1 LLADANKIPKTKQN
15 IWQCG
20 AKALF
25 LPQNL
30 RRIMYIHEKNN
41 WTDFVWDNEVIYPLL
56 VKIRYLQGNLLGRM
70 QNLGFDLKTE
80 STLISL
86 TLDVVDSSKIEGEFL
101 NPEHVRSSIA
111 NKLGIE
117 NAEFVKVS
125 RDVEGMVNVL
135 LDATQNYANPLT
147 EERLLGWHN
156 SLFSN
161 HFSGLY
167 KIDVA
172 QYRSVG
178 MKVVSGSFGREKVH
192 FIAPEP
198 ERIENEMHNFLSW
211 FNTSPPL
218 EGVEGRLDPL
228 LKAFI
233 AHLWFVTIHPFDDGN
248 GRIARA
254 IMDMQLARSDD
265 SKIRFYS
272 LSNQLFKEHKHYN
285 NIIEQTQKGDN
296 DITDYLVWFLNCFE
310 RALFASEKNLEMVLD
325 KAKFW
330 ELHRDKGINDRQ
342 RFIINYLYEHYDKE
356 VGFLRSSSYAKLQKC
371 STDTALRDLKDLVE
385 KGMLKI
391 EDGGKKTNYLINSP
405 ANRRIPKTHSLVCE
419 YP

>member
-1 LLADANKIPKTKQN
+1 
-15 IWQCG
+15 
-20 AKALF
+20 
-25 LPQNL
+25 
-30 RRIMYIHEKNN
+30 M
-41 WTDFVWDNEVIYPLL
+41 IYPSL
-56 VKIRYLQGNLLGRM
+56 VKTRYLQGNLLGRM
-70 QNLGFDLKTE
+70 QNLGFDLTTE

-117 NAEFVKVS
+117 NAEFINVS
-125 RDVEGMVNVL
+125 RDVEGIVNVL

-147 EERLLGWHN
+147 EERLFGWHI

-172 QYRSVG
+172 QYRSAG
-178 MKVVSGSFGREKVH
+178 MKVVSGSFGKEKVH
-192 FIAPEP
+192 FVAPEP
-198 ERIENEMHNFLSW
+198 EKIENEMSNFLTW
-211 FNTSPPL
+211 FNAENEQT
-218 EGVEGRLDPL
+218 DPL

-233 AHLWFVTIHPFDDGN
+233 AHFWFVTIHPFDDGN

-254 IMDMQLARSDD
+254 IMDMQLARSDN

-272 LSNQLFKEHKHYN
+272 MSNQLFKEHKHYN
-285 NIIEQTQKGDN
+285 NLIEKTQKGDN
-296 DITDYLVWFLNCFE
+296 DITDYLVWFLDCFE
-310 RALFASEKNLEMVLD
+310 RALLASGKNLEIVLD

-330 ELHRDKGINDRQ
+330 ELHKNKGINDRQ
-342 RFIINYLYEHYDKE
+342 RLIINYLYDNYNKE

-385 KGMLKI
+385 KEMLKA
-391 EDGGKKTNYLINSP
+391 ENNGKKTNYLINSP
-405 ANRRIPKTHSLVCE
+405 ANIKIPKIKIENACN
-419 YP
+419 

>member
-1 LLADANKIPKTKQN
+1 
-15 IWQCG
+15 
-20 AKALF
+20 
-25 LPQNL
+25 
-30 RRIMYIHEKNN
+30 MYIHEKNN
-41 WTDFVWDNEVIYPLL
+41 WTNFVWDNALIYPLL
-56 VKIRYLQGNLLGRM
+56 VKTRYLQGNLLGRM
-70 QNLGFDLKTE
+70 QNLGFDFATE

-117 NAEFVKVS
+117 NAEFVTVS
-125 RDVEGMVNVL
+125 RDVEAIVNVL

-147 EERLLGWHN
+147 EERLFGWHN

-172 QYRSVG
+172 QYRSAG
-178 MKVVSGSFGREKVH
+178 MKVVSGSFGKEKVH
-192 FIAPEP
+192 FVAPEP
-198 ERIENEMHNFLSW
+198 ERIGNEMYNFLLW
-211 FNTSPPL
+211 FNT
-218 EGVEGRLDPL
+218 ENEQIDPL

-233 AHLWFVTIHPFDDGN
+233 AHFWFVTIHPFDDGN

-254 IMDMQLARSDD
+254 IMDMQLARSEN
-265 SKIRFYS
+265 SKVRFYS
-272 LSNQLFKEHKHYN
+272 MSNQLFKEHKHYN
-285 NIIEQTQKGDN
+285 NLIEKTQKGDN
-296 DITDYLVWFLNCFE
+296 DITDYLIWFLDCFE
-310 RALFASEKNLEMVLD
+310 RALLASGKNLEIVLD

-330 ELHRDKGINDRQ
+330 ELHKDKGINARQ
-342 RFIINYLYEHYDKE
+342 RFIINYLYDNHDKE
-356 VGFLRSSSYAKLQKC
+356 IGFLRSSFYAKLQKC

-385 KGMLKI
+385 KEMLKA

-405 ANRRIPKTHSLVCE
+405 ANVRMPKIQTENACT
-419 YP
+419 